1 MGAPG
6 IGVDIAAAP
15 RGREFGRRRFR
26 LLRNTPVSREA
37 VARESTAVAIE
48 YDDHQP

>member
-15 RGREFGRRRFR
+15 RGREFGRRQF
-26 LLRNTPVSREA
+26 A
-37 VARESTAVAIE
+37 VLTFVIVRVLAPFAQALSP
-48 YDDHQP
+48 DMLG